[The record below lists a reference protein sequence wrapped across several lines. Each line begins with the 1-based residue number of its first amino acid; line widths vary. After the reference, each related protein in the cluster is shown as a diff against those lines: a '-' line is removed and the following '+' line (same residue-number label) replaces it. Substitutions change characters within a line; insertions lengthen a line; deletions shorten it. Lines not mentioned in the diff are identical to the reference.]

1 MSTAPQ
7 SPATEQ
13 EKSEQKLSLLQVAG
27 SILASFY
34 GVQSSRNRER
44 DFKSG
49 KAGTFIAVGVALTA
63 VWYLSIYGVVQLVLH
78 ASGR

>member
-1 MSTAPQ
+1 MSTAQDPVA
-7 SPATEQ
+7 PRDEEAP
-13 EKSEQKLSLLQVAG
+13 QKLSIFQVAG

-63 VWYLSIYGVVQLVLH
+63 VWYLGIYAVVQLVLH
-78 ASGR
+78 VAR